1 MKAYLE
7 QITTKSD
14 SSIAVLDLNLNCF
27 EGPYHYHP
35 ELELTWIRKSS
46 GTRYLG
52 GNVSDYEAG
61 DLVLA
66 GADVPHCW
74 RSKDESK
81 PESAQAIVIHF
92 SPAFAGDLFLELPE
106 LAKIK
111 RMFEKAKAGILIKGG
126 NKEKIISKI
135 KQCVFKSGLDRLLTF
150 IEILNLISNSS
161 ENELIDQQY
170 TAVATSPFETERF
183 QKVFSYLIENYHQ
196 EISLKTV
203 AGIANLTPTAF
214 CRYFKNVTRKTLI
227 EILTE
232 FRINQACELLRTT
245 EKSVNEICFECGFGN
260 ISYFNKA
267 FKAST
272 AYTPSQYRNLF
283 LM

>member
-14 SSIAVLDLNLNCF
+14 CSIAVLNLNLSRFN
-27 EGPYHYHP
+27 GPYHFHP

-52 GNVSDYEAG
+52 GNVSEYEPG

-74 RSKDESK
+74 RSNDL
-81 PESAQAIVIHF
+81 PEAGSAQAIVIQF
-92 SPAFAGDLFLELPE
+92 SAAFAGNAFLELPE
-106 LAKIK
+106 MAKVK
-111 RMFEKAKAGILIKGG
+111 RLFEKAKAGILIKGG
-126 NKEKIISKI
+126 NKEKIISKM

-150 IEILNLISNSS
+150 IEILNLISGSS

-170 TAVATSPFETERF
+170 TTVATSPFETDRF
-183 QKVFSYLIENYHQ
+183 QKVFSYLIDNYHQ
-196 EISLKTV
+196 EINLKTV
-203 AGIANLTPTAF
+203 AGLANLTPTAF

-267 FKAST
+267 FKAAT
-272 AYTPSQYRNLF
+272 AYTPLQYRSMF
-283 LM
+283 LK

>member
-14 SSIAVLDLNLNCF
+14 SSIAVLNLNLSRF
-27 EGPYHYHP
+27 DGPYHFHP

-74 RSKDESK
+74 RSNDM
-81 PESAQAIVIHF
+81 PEAGSAQAIVIHF
-92 SPAFAGDLFLELPE
+92 SAAFAGNAFLELPE
-106 LAKIK
+106 MAKVK
-111 RMFEKAKAGILIKGG
+111 RLFEKAKAGILIKGG
-126 NKEKIISKI
+126 NKEKIILKM

-150 IEILNLISNSS
+150 IEILNLISGSS

-170 TAVATSPFETERF
+170 TTVATSPFETDRF

-196 EISLKTV
+196 EINLKTV

-260 ISYFNKA
+260 ISYFNKT
-267 FKAST
+267 FKAAT
-272 AYTPSQYRNLF
+272 AYTPLQYRSMF
-283 LM
+283 LK

>member
-14 SSIAVLDLNLNCF
+14 SSIAVLNLNLSRF
-27 EGPYHYHP
+27 DGPYHFHP

-66 GADVPHCW
+66 GVDVPHCW
-74 RSKDESK
+74 RSNDM
-81 PESAQAIVIHF
+81 PEAGSAQAIVIHF
-92 SPAFAGDLFLELPE
+92 SAAFAGNAFLELPE
-106 LAKIK
+106 MAKVK
-111 RMFEKAKAGILIKGG
+111 RLFEKAKAGILIKGG
-126 NKEKIISKI
+126 NKKKIILKM

-150 IEILNLISNSS
+150 IEILNLISGSS

-170 TAVATSPFETERF
+170 TTLATSPFETDRF

-196 EISLKTV
+196 EINLKTV

-260 ISYFNKA
+260 ISYFNKI

-272 AYTPSQYRNLF
+272 EFTPLQYRSLF
-283 LM
+283 YV